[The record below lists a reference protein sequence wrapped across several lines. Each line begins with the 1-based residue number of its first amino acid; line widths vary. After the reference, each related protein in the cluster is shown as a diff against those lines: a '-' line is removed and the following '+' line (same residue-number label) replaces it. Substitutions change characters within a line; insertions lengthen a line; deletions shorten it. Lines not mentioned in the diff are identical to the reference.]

1 MIILMMT
8 TPIRRTED
16 SEVEVE
22 VKAEVEI
29 EIQTV
34 RNR

>member
-1 MIILMMT
+1 MMT